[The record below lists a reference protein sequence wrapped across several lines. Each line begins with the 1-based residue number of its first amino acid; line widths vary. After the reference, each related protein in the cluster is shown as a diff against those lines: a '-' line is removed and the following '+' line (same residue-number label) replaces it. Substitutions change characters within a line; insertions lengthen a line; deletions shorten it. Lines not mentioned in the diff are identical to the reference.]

1 MQTRAVLAEVDRLVP
16 GARVRDVD
24 VVRNEEEAVRMRIR
38 STPTIVVRAD
48 DGTDVFRAEGVP
60 TLTQLL
66 AAAAKAL

>member
-1 MQTRAVLAEVDRLVP
+1 
-16 GARVRDVD
+16 VRDVD
-24 VVRNEEEAVRMRIR
+24 VVRNEEEAARMRIR
-38 STPTIVVRAD
+38 STPTVVVRTE